1 MSGGAGAVSSGTT
14 VERGA
19 AQASAHGERM
29 RATGV
34 GLSYRA
40 RPVLDGVDLRL
51 HRGEFVALVGPNGAG
66 KSTLLSVL
74 AGDSAPQTGTLDL
87 DGRPLRSYRAPD
99 LARLRSVLT
108 QSNEVSF
115 PFTVLE
121 VVEMGRAPRSG
132 DGTTVIERALE
143 DAEVAAFRDRRM
155 PELSGG
161 ERARVAY
168 ARVRAQECDL
178 VLLDEPTA
186 SLDIRHQERL
196 LGQVR
201 AHTASGG
208 SAVVVL
214 HDLGLAAAYA
224 DRVVV
229 LEGGRVRADGPPAV
243 ALTTELLSEVYRHP
257 IRVVV
262 EDDGSVSI
270 RPERAR
276 RGAVADL
283 GPSPSPAPPIGDP
296 R

>member
-1 MSGGAGAVSSGTT
+1 MSAEERLRASGAGVAYG
-14 VERGA
+14 RR
-19 AQASAHGERM
+19 Q
-29 RATGV
+29 
-34 GLSYRA
+34 
-40 RPVLDGVDLRL
+40 VLDRIDLRIR
-51 HRGEFVALVGPNGAG
+51 RGEFVALVGPNGAG

-74 AGDSAPQTGTLDL
+74 AGDSVPDAGEIDL
-87 DGRPLRSYRAPD
+87 DGRSLRSYRAPE
-99 LARLRSVLT
+99 LALLRSVLT

-115 PFTVLE
+115 PFTVAE
-121 VVEMGRAPRSG
+121 VVEMGRSPRRG
-132 DGTTVIERALE
+132 ADGAGAAVALALA
-143 DAEVAAFRDRRM
+143 DAEVATLRDRRM

-168 ARVRAQECDL
+168 ARMRAQECDL

-201 AHTASGG
+201 SHTESGG

-229 LEGGRVRADGPPAV
+229 LEGGRVRADGPPAL
-243 ALTTELLSEVYRHP
+243 ALTTELLSDVYRFP
-257 IRVVV
+257 IRV
-262 EDDGSVSI
+262 DADADGVLSI

-276 RGAVADL
+276 RTDRPPSDADTRAA
-283 GPSPSPAPPIGDP
+283 APTGEI

>member
-1 MSGGAGAVSSGTT
+1 MSGAT

-19 AQASAHGERM
+19 APASDHGERM

-34 GLSYRA
+34 GLSYGA

-74 AGDSAPQTGTLDL
+74 AGDSAPQTGALDL
-87 DGRPLRSYRAPD
+87 DGRPLRSYRARD

-132 DGTTVIERALE
+132 DGTAVIERALE
-143 DAEVAAFRDRRM
+143 DAEVTAFRDRRM

-201 AHTASGG
+201 AHTESGG

-243 ALTTELLSEVYRHP
+243 ALSTELLSEVYRHP
-257 IRVVV
+257 IRVAV

-276 RGAVADL
+276 RTGADL
-283 GPSPSPAPPIGDP
+283 ASPSASPSPAPPIGDP